1 MPHGG
6 CSFRGCQ
13 RPPLDSF
20 TPILGQ
26 SGGKHYTRNTEKRA
40 LTRNGV
46 HLCAEHAQE
55 VNLFLTL
62 RLRPQNREAKGS
74 ALSLSDL
81 ETWGRAQEKEEVD
94 SRWACR

>member
-1 MPHGG
+1 M
-6 CSFRGCQ
+6 
-13 RPPLDSF
+13 
-20 TPILGQ
+20 
-26 SGGKHYTRNTEKRA
+26 
-40 LTRNGV
+40 

-62 RLRPQNREAKGS
+62 RLRPRNREAKGS